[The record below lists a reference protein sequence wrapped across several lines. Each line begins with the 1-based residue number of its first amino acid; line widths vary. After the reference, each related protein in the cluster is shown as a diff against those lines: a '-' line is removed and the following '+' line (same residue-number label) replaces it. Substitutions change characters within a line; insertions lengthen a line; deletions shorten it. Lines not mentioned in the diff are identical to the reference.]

1 MEIFMAY
8 KQAIATYTKTE
19 NDYIK
24 GIETPHGRIK
34 ILFETI
40 IESID
45 DVLETHPKTNFVS
58 FGKSM
63 NAFKILS
70 GSLDMEKGKDI
81 ASNLLE
87 LYEYCSNT
95 LREYLELKDP
105 NKLKE
110 VQTIISGLL
119 DAWKEIEN

>member
-1 MEIFMAY
+1 MAY

-119 DAWKEIEN
+119 DAWKEIEK